1 MKIAVVLTDG
11 FADWEPALL
20 LAEARRSG
28 GAESVF
34 VAAHDG
40 PIRSMGGLPVGATL
54 PLNDADVARFRA
66 IVVPGGTR
74 WEEDDGDEVPRF
86 LQRAYKEGCLIGGIC
101 AGTIPLA
108 KAGLLHHRSHT
119 SNGHD
124 YLAKHVPGFDEGA
137 SYDNEL
143 CVRDGS
149 IITASGLGYVE
160 FAAEM
165 LEALDVLSDEQA
177 AQWYEIFKR
186 GEGFHRTA

>member
-1 MKIAVVLTDG
+1 MRIAVLLTDG
-11 FADWEPALL
+11 FADWEAALL

-28 GAESVF
+28 GAEAVF
-34 VAAHDG
+34 IAAHGG
-40 PIRSMGGLPVGATL
+40 PIRSMGGLPIGSTV
-54 PLNDADVARFRA
+54 PIEDADPARFRA
-66 IVVPGGTR
+66 VIVPGGTR
-74 WEEDDGDEVPRF
+74 WEETDGGAAPGF
-86 LQRAYKEGCLIGGIC
+86 LKRAHAEGALMGAIC

-108 KAGLLHHRSHT
+108 RSGLLHHRKHT

-160 FAAEM
+160 FGAEM
-165 LEALDVLSDEQA
+165 LEALDVLSDDQA
-177 AQWYEIFKR
+177 HQWYELFKK
-186 GEGFHRTA
+186 GDKFHETA

>member
-11 FADWEPALL
+11 YADWEAALL
-20 LAEARRSG
+20 LAEARRTG
-28 GAESVF
+28 GAEPVF

-40 PIRSMGGLPVGATL
+40 SIRSMGGMPVGATL
-54 PLNDADVARFRA
+54 PIADADVARFRA
-66 IVVPGGTR
+66 VIVPGGTR
-74 WEEDDGDEVPRF
+74 WEEDDRDVVPEF
-86 LQRAYKEGCLIGGIC
+86 LKHAYDEGCLVGAIC

-108 KAGLLHHRSHT
+108 RSGLLHHRSHT

-137 SYDNEL
+137 SYDNVL

-165 LEALDVLSDEQA
+165 LEALDVLSDEHA
-177 AQWYEIFKR
+177 AQWYELFKN
-186 GEGFHRTA
+186 GAKFHETA

>member
-11 FADWEPALL
+11 FADWEAALL
-20 LAEARRSG
+20 LAEARRTG
-28 GAESVF
+28 GAEPVF
-34 VAAHDG
+34 VAAHAG

-54 PLNDADVARFRA
+54 PIEDADAARFRA
-66 IVVPGGTR
+66 VVIPGGTR
-74 WEEDDGDEVPRF
+74 WEEDGIETVPRF
-86 LQRAYKEGCLIGGIC
+86 LKRAHEEGCLIGAIC

-108 KAGLLHHRSHT
+108 RSGLLHHRSHT

-149 IITASGLGYVE
+149 IVTASGLGYVE

-165 LEALDVLSDEQA
+165 LEALDILSDDHA
-177 AQWYEIFKR
+177 AQWFELFKR
-186 GEGFHRTA
+186 GEAFHRTA